1 MLFSKQQPQ
10 PLHDAPRDFNRDE
23 VRKEGLFWRQEGEK
37 Q

>member
-1 MLFSKQQPQ
+1 MSSVNNRPNHFMVL
-10 PLHDAPRDFNRDE
+10 RDFKRDE